1 MKLLPCILESPIER
15 AANMLNPKPRTIARK
30 PATGAIAK
38 IVGSRNPSCPTKCR
52 KMKHGYSKRMVSVA
66 NEASASVRNHPNR
79 RVKQPNRMIPI
90 GNTKAE
96 TIFKKSD
103 TLKNKLPKSLKTKR
117 RATTL
122 YKNTRV

>member
-1 MKLLPCILESPIER
+1 
-15 AANMLNPKPRTIARK
+15 
-30 PATGAIAK
+30 
-38 IVGSRNPSCPTKCR
+38 
-52 KMKHGYSKRMVSVA
+52 MVSVA

-103 TLKNKLPKSLKTKR
+103 TLKDKLPKSLKTKR

-122 YKNTRV
+122 YKTTGV